1 MDYEHIRFAVE
12 DGVAVV
18 TLHRPE
24 QRNAF
29 TGRMG
34 EELGHAYRRC
44 DADDDVRV
52 VVVTGAG
59 RAFCAGADMTAGAG
73 TFARPQEEGFS
84 AAGIDPPA
92 WTVRKLVIGALNGH
106 AIGIGLT
113 LALQF
118 DLRIVAEEAKYG
130 IVQVRRGVLPD
141 AYAHWTL
148 PRLVGLERAA
158 DWLLTGRTMGGREA
172 FASGIAS
179 RCLPSAEV
187 LPAAL
192 AIARDVAR
200 NAAPLS
206 IAVSKRLLW
215 ESFGLEPAAVER
227 RETALHHHLMGG
239 ADAVEGPVA
248 WFERRPPRFTRTV
261 SRDFPDWSE

>member
-1 MDYEHIRFAVE
+1 MATEHIRFELA
-12 DGVAVV
+12 DGVAVI

-34 EELGHAYRRC
+34 EELGEAYLRC
-44 DADDDVRV
+44 DRDDDVRA

-59 RAFCAGADMTAGAG
+59 DAFCAGADMAAGAA
-73 TFARPQEEGFS
+73 TFARRDAADFS

-92 WTVRKLVIGALNGH
+92 WSVRKLMIGALNGH

-118 DLRIVAEEAKYG
+118 DLRIVAAEAKYG
-130 IVQVRRGVLPD
+130 IVQVRRGVMPD
-141 AYAHWTL
+141 AYSHWTL
-148 PRLVGLERAA
+148 PRLVGMERAA
-158 DWLLTGRTMGGREA
+158 DLLLTGRTVRGREA
-172 FASGIAS
+172 FRLGLAS
-179 RCLPSAEV
+179 RCLPSREV

-192 AIARDVAR
+192 EIARDVAEH
-200 NAAPLS
+200 AAPLS
-206 IAVSKRLLW
+206 VAVAKRLLW
-215 ESFGLEPAAVER
+215 ESPGLDARTVGA

-239 ADAVEGPVA
+239 ADATEGPLA
-248 WFERRPPRFTRTV
+248 WLERRPPRFTRSVT
-261 SRDFPDWSE
+261 RDWPEWPD